1 MKGWLGS
8 DAAGEHE
15 GTTLNKPLIENLT
28 MIEARQWSCD
38 ESEKAFLSVNL
49 ASFLVCV
56 RKFVGLQAGTPHV
69 LGEDS

>member
-1 MKGWLGS
+1 
-8 DAAGEHE
+8 
-15 GTTLNKPLIENLT
+15 

-56 RKFVGLQAGTPHV
+56 RKFIGLQAGTPHV